1 MAIINKTG
9 ITTGGTIQAEHVTR
23 TIDALSGVSTDTII
37 ASGSFTGSLTG
48 TVTATQVTVANS
60 FAASGSHLSV
70 TSPTMQI
77 GNAGSGTAVTLSNK
91 SGLNLQDIVTGTGVI
106 LPRNQ
111 CSAPATGS
119 VYFDYTGP
127 TLWIYDGTN
136 WRGFEPTLP

>member
-1 MAIINKTG
+1 MAILNKTG
-9 ITTGGTIQAEHVTR
+9 ITNGGTIQAEHVTR
-23 TIDALSGVSTDTII
+23 TIDALSGGSTDTII

-60 FAASGSHLSV
+60 IAASGSHLSI
-70 TSPTMQI
+70 TSPTLVI
-77 GNAGSGTAVTLSNK
+77 GAGGSGTAITLSNK

-111 CSAPATGS
+111 CSAPTTGS

-127 TLWIYDGTN
+127 TLWIYDGSA